1 MSLPAVNLHL
11 VWEFP
16 SHVND
21 CRRLYRIGTSRV
33 WRWRIHQTE
42 VEQKLADSLATAL
55 QCSTVYTHHI
65 HHSWQWPICW
75 KLKFLLSMMMRPV
88 KELNILLNP
97 KQGWLWPSP
106 QGNSTRGQAVLHDLF
121 GFKQPSGGLF
131 ADCPYLHAAP
141 PADSLSQS
149 THRWCWFPAALVQK
163 RCRCQSPDSWP
174 RPGAMD
180 RIGPPLPT
188 ATVTAPKRR
197 KRRMPASC
205 GKG

>member
-16 SHVND
+16 SHVWLPEGIALEQVVFGD
-21 CRRLYRIGTSRV
+21 EGS
-33 WRWRIHQTE
+33 TE
-42 VEQKLADSLATAL
+42 HGSPFWDEASWLAGH
-55 QCSTVYTHHI
+55 CSTLYTHHI

-88 KELNILLNP
+88 KEHSIEP
-97 KQGWLWPSP
+97 KARVTLTITTRQLHSRASSFAWPFWLQATVFWWVVCWP
-106 QGNSTRGQAVLHDLF
+106 
-121 GFKQPSGGLF
+121 GL
-131 ADCPYLHAAP
+131 YAAP

-188 ATVTAPKRR
+188 ATVTAPKR
-197 KRRMPASC
+197 
-205 GKG
+205 KG